1 MLRSARWGVSQKILP
16 KFRNIPSWNQLLLSR
31 SWDLAWTLGLLYL
44 VRTNQMLV
52 YDFDFELTPEGFL
65 HRLSEVTIREWL
77 IRIYLAVR
85 GKLEPYL
92 MLRAGHSFFTVI
104 GLLIGDE
111 PQDWPPLFGNIAGA
125 YRVRNFYM

>member
-16 KFRNIPSWNQLLLSR
+16 KLHRIPAKNQLLLQR
-31 SWDLAWTLGLLYL
+31 SWDLAWTLGFLYF
-44 VRTNQMLV
+44 VRANQILI

-65 HRLSEVTIREWL
+65 HRLPEVTIREWL

-92 MLRAGHSFFTVI
+92 MLRAGHSFFAVV

-111 PQDWPPLFGNIAGA
+111 PQD
-125 YRVRNFYM
+125 